1 MNFQYYGFLLVPH
14 SNYGSICYRLATIHF
29 RDTQTERQT
38 DRQTDGLDDS
48 NSDPLLTVTVA
59 KNRQQCYSCVNIQ
72 QLETMIITDV
82 HASTNII
89 KLLYSRSKE
98 FLENLEAKS

>member
-1 MNFQYYGFLLVPH
+1 MTPPPPQYLGKGTPPTVGTRIFRLAAQGFLLVPH

-29 RDTQTERQT
+29 RDKQT

-59 KNRQQCYSCVNIQ
+59 KKGGTIKQCHAIRRFIRVN
-72 QLETMIITDV
+72 
-82 HASTNII
+82 
-89 KLLYSRSKE
+89 
-98 FLENLEAKS
+98 F